1 MALLDEAAAPGRIPI
16 LSQAISYLPGYN
28 VRVLLVIQA
37 YSQLRE
43 IYGLNNADTMMKS
56 LAARILYAPK
66 DFAEAN
72 EISQE
77 LGMTTVKVKSR
88 SKPVFNLADMKAKRS
103 HSVTVNEHKRPLM
116 LPQEIKE
123 LGRDREL
130 ILYEGLR
137 PILAK
142 KNRYFEDR
150 LFRKRLLPPPTRT
163 TPARSPQPPGPLAPA
178 AVTVPPAQMPV
189 TSSSDARVVRDS
201 TVADIERIDTLTLED
216 FDVTLPSA
224 NLPERD
230 EGEPQTREELDAD
243 VAGFLKAFDR

>member
-1 MALLDEAAAPGRIPI
+1 M
-16 LSQAISYLPGYN
+16 
-28 VRVLLVIQA
+28 RVMLVIQA

-77 LGMTTVKVKSR
+77 LGMTTVKVASR

-103 HSVTVNEHKRPLM
+103 HSVTVNEQKRPLL
-116 LPQEIKE
+116 LPQEVKE

-137 PILAK
+137 
-142 KNRYFEDR
+142 DR
-150 LFRKRLLPPPTRT
+150 K
-163 TPARSPQPPGPLAPA
+163 S
-178 AVTVPPAQMPV
+178 
-189 TSSSDARVVRDS
+189 VV
-201 TVADIERIDTLTLED
+201 
-216 FDVTLPSA
+216 
-224 NLPERD
+224 
-230 EGEPQTREELDAD
+230 
-243 VAGFLKAFDR
+243 